1 MVDVVVET
9 MAPAPQELDEAE
21 AIRAEG
27 MRAFTAGRL
36 VSACPYPEA
45 TPQHEAWVSGWFDI
59 SHAVG
64 QLPDD

>member
-1 MVDVVVET
+1 MTDHAIET
-9 MAPAPQELDEAE
+9 IAPEQQELDEE
-21 AIRAEG
+21 DAIRAEG

-45 TPQHEAWVSGWFDI
+45 TPQHDAWVSGWFDI